1 MKKTFTILASLLVLV
16 GMSSC
21 GDYCAECTELG
32 TGYEAEAFCGTNSEV
47 KTYIEELEDTGQVVG
62 QNWDCSKVKD

>member
-21 GDYCAECTELG
+21 SDYCAECTETV
-32 TGYEAEAFCGTNSEV
+32 TGISVEAFCGSNSDV